1 MLYYVLR
8 PKTRVKQLSLIMLSE
23 FLETATQLKQ
33 RLNGTL
39 EICDMIE
46 IKQLQK
52 IHEYVNYI
60 RVWGITLIVY
70 IILLSLLFLPKM
82 HY

>member
-1 MLYYVLR
+1 
-8 PKTRVKQLSLIMLSE
+8 MLSE